1 MNKPSCEKFKKDY
14 INKRF
19 IDIKINDF
27 EKKII
32 NKLGIKILNKLYTEY
47 EYHKI
52 EMIIYSYYEVDEE
65 GNIKINDRLLKKGI
79 NKKEYEEILNKFSS
93 ISSYYNL

>member
-1 MNKPSCEKFKKDY
+1 MNKLSCEKFKKDY

-32 NKLGIKILNKLYTEY
+32 NKLGIKILNKFYTEY

>member
-1 MNKPSCEKFKKDY
+1 
-14 INKRF
+14 
-19 IDIKINDF
+19 
-27 EKKII
+27 
-32 NKLGIKILNKLYTEY
+32 
-47 EYHKI
+47 
-52 EMIIYSYYEVDEE
+52 MIIYSYYEVDEE